1 MHEFGEVAH
10 QPARIWWTITGV
22 GVLTAI
28 LLWIY
33 DRTAGHKALTLRKG
47 D

>member
-1 MHEFGEVAH
+1 
-10 QPARIWWTITGV
+10 V

-33 DRTAGHKALTLRKG
+33 DKVVMPSGKPADAAAKVA
-47 D
+47 